1 MLGGARFYDTI
12 YAARKGANADTKGSS
27 LMRREKGK
35 QKQDRSHVT
44 FKAKIE
50 LPGGELCIRG
60 GE

>member
-1 MLGGARFYDTI
+1 MLREPRFDDII
-12 YAARKGANADTKGSS
+12 YAARKGANAGTKRSS

-60 GE
+60 GG